1 MPKAYEPQGK
11 EDALYQLWLDSEFF
25 NPDKLPDLE
34 QRTEPFSIVL
44 PPPNVTG
51 TLHMGHAT
59 MLAIEDAM
67 VRFARLRGK
76 RTLWIPGTD
85 HAAIATQSKVEGMI
99 FKAEKQTRYDLGRE
113 AFLDRV
119 KAFAQESHDTIV
131 NQVKKMGASVDWS
144 REAYTL
150 DEPRN
155 KAVNA
160 AFKQMYDDGLIYRGY
175 RVVNWDPIGQTTIA
189 DDEIVY
195 KETTAKLYTFKYSK
209 DFPISISTTRPET
222 KVGDTAVAVHPTDK
236 RYKKLIGKEFAV
248 EFAGS
253 KLNIKIVGDES
264 VDPKFGTGALGVTP
278 AHSSIDF
285 DIAKRHELPMV
296 QVIGEDGNM
305 MSSAGELVA
314 GLSTKSAREKVVEW
328 LRENDLLESEEDSA
342 QNLSTAERTGG
353 IIEPLPKL
361 QWFIG
366 VNTEFTRDGKQVT
379 LKGLMQDAVRSKAID
394 IMPDRFEKTYF
405 HWIDNLRDWNIS
417 RQIWFGHR
425 VPVWYSL
432 EHQDAVGV
440 SFKSGN
446 YGTMNVK
453 VYPEPSHE
461 SWENTHAIF
470 DLPGYYKENIHIVE
484 GLLEKELRGLSV
496 REFIAELELA
506 SAQGK
511 VRLNFNSA
519 RRFAVASTNEE
530 AVKLLGTEWVCQD
543 PDTLDTWFSSGLWT
557 FSTLGWPDKTKD
569 FEFFHPTN
577 VLETGYDILF
587 FWVARMIL
595 MSTYLVG
602 QVPFKTVYLHG
613 LVRDEQGRKMSK
625 SLGNIINPLDM
636 IEKYG
641 ADATRLSLVLGNT
654 PGNDLKLSEEKIAGF
669 RNFTNKLWNISRFI
683 LSKEGMA
690 EKIKSAKVP
699 EPKTLA
705 DRWILGR
712 FSEVVEKVTKLQEA
726 YDLSLAGEVL
736 REFTWSEF
744 ADWYLEIAKI
754 EGEKDE
760 ILLFILERL
769 LILWHPFMP
778 FVTEEIYKNFDKGLI
793 MVAKWPDDVK
803 FKIDESDK
811 KLFADAQEVVSAFR
825 NIKSQYRV
833 DAKQSLVA
841 SISGGDELVPMYA
854 VIEKM
859 ARVTLATGEF
869 ASAGKAVAGKYTLA
883 VSLEGIVDVA
893 KERVRLEKE
902 LQITEKYV
910 VSVEGKLGNAE
921 FVKNAPAKVI
931 EIEKAKLEEAKKK
944 LEALKAQIASLP
956 QA

>member
-1 MPKAYEPQGK
+1 MNEMPKAYEPQGK
-11 EDALYQLWLDSEFF
+11 EDALYKLWLDSEYF
-25 NPDKLPDLE
+25 NPDKLPNLD

-51 TLHMGHAT
+51 TLHMGHAA

-67 VRFARLRGK
+67 VRYARLSGK

-99 FKAEKQTRYDLGRE
+99 FKAEKKTRYDLGRE
-113 AFLDRV
+113 EFLNRV

-155 KAVNA
+155 KAVNV

-195 KETTAKLYTFKYSK
+195 KETTAMLYTFKYSK

-236 RYKKLIGKEFAV
+236 RYKKFIGQEFAV
-248 EFAGS
+248 NFAGNE
-253 KLNIKIVGDES
+253 LNIKIVGDES
-264 VDPKFGTGALGVTP
+264 VDPAFGTGALGVTP

-285 DIAKRHELPMV
+285 DISKRHELPMI
-296 QVIGEDGNM
+296 QVIGEDGKM
-305 MSSAGELVA
+305 MKAAGELVA
-314 GLSTKSAREKVVEW
+314 GMSTKSAREKVVEW
-328 LRENDLLESEEDSA
+328 LRENNLLESEEESK
-342 QNLSTAERTGG
+342 QNLSTAERTCG

-366 VNTEFTRDGKQVT
+366 VNTEFTRDGKQVM

-425 VPVWYSL
+425 VPVWY
-432 EHQDAVGV
+432 
-440 SFKSGN
+440 
-446 YGTMNVK
+446 
-453 VYPEPSHE
+453 
-461 SWENTHAIF
+461 
-470 DLPGYYKENIHIVE
+470 
-484 GLLEKELRGLSV
+484 RGGQSLSV
-496 REFIAELELA
+496 GEGPRGGDLVVGEKPD
-506 SAQGK
+506 GDGW
-511 VRLNFNSA
+511 
-519 RRFAVASTNEE
+519 T
-530 AVKLLGTEWVCQD
+530 QD
-543 PDTLDTWFSSGLWT
+543 EDTLDTWFSSGLWT

-569 FEFFHPTN
+569 LEFFHPTS

-595 MSTYLVG
+595 MSTYLLG
-602 QVPFKTVYLHG
+602 EVPFKTVYLHG

-636 IEKYG
+636 IEKFG

-683 LSKEGMA
+683 LSKSQFVQ
-690 EKIKSAKVP
+690 IVQNP
-699 EPKTLA
+699 IPNTLA

-754 EGEKDE
+754 EGDKDE

-778 FVTEEIYKNFDKGLI
+778 FVTEEIYKNFDNGLI
-793 MVAKWPDDVK
+793 MVAPWPTDVK
-803 FKIDESDK
+803 FELAEDDQKIMTSV
-811 KLFADAQEVVSAFR
+811 QEIVGAIR
-825 NIKSQYRV
+825 NVRSERKIETKTV
-833 DAKQSLVA
+833 LDVA
-841 SISGGDELVPMYA
+841 ILGGEALKTQFP
-854 VIEKM
+854 VIEK
-859 ARVTLATGEF
+859 LAKTSTINTEDHEGTV
-869 ASAGKAVAGKYTLA
+869 KIVAGGFTVAL
-883 VSLEGIVDVA
+883 SLESAIDVS
-893 KERVRLEKE
+893 KERTRLTKE
-902 LQITEKYV
+902 LEAAKTYAENL
-910 VSVEGKLGNAE
+910 SVKLSNAD
-921 FVKNAPAKVI
+921 FVARAPEKVI
-931 EIEKAKLEEAKKK
+931 GIEREKLEQANKKAEAF
-944 LEALKAQIASLP
+944 EAEL
-956 QA
+956 QALR

>member
-1 MPKAYEPQGK
+1 MNEMPKAYEPQGK
-11 EDALYQLWLDSEFF
+11 EDALYQLWLDSEYF
-25 NPDKLPDLE
+25 NPDKLPNLD

-51 TLHMGHAT
+51 TLHMGHAA

-67 VRFARLRGK
+67 VRYARLSGK

-99 FKAEKQTRYDLGRE
+99 FKAEKKTRYDLGRE
-113 AFLDRV
+113 EFLNRV

-150 DEPRN
+150 DEARN
-155 KAVNA
+155 KAVNV

-175 RVVNWDPIGQTTIA
+175 RVINWDPIGQTTIA

-195 KETTAKLYTFKYSK
+195 KETTAMLYTFKYSK

-222 KVGDTAVAVHPTDK
+222 KVGDTAVAVHPTDE
-236 RYKKLIGKEFAV
+236 RYKKFIGQEFAV
-248 EFAGS
+248 NFAGS
-253 KLNIKIVGDES
+253 NLKIKIVGDES
-264 VDPKFGTGALGVTP
+264 VDPEFGTGALGVTP

-285 DIAKRHELPMV
+285 DISKRHELPMI
-296 QVIGEDGNM
+296 QVIGEDGKM
-305 MSSAGELVA
+305 MKAAGELVA

-328 LRENDLLESEEDSA
+328 LRENSLLESEEESK

-379 LKGLMQDAVRSKAID
+379 LKSLMQDAVRSKAVD

-425 VPVWYSL
+425 VPAW
-432 EHQDAVGV
+432 
-440 SFKSGN
+440 FKLNSDEAEICSKNPEAISGYTN
-446 YGTMNVK
+446 GRTPVISGEK
-453 VYPEPSHE
+453 PE
-461 SWENTHAIF
+461 
-470 DLPGYYKENIHIVE
+470 GE
-484 GLLEKELRGLSV
+484 GW
-496 REFIAELELA
+496 F
-506 SAQGK
+506 
-511 VRLNFNSA
+511 
-519 RRFAVASTNEE
+519 
-530 AVKLLGTEWVCQD
+530 QD

-569 FEFFHPTN
+569 LEFFHPTS

-595 MSTYLVG
+595 MSTYLLG
-602 QVPFKTVYLHG
+602 EVPFKTVYLHG

-636 IEKYG
+636 IEKFG

-669 RNFTNKLWNISRFI
+669 RNFTNKLWNISRFV
-683 LSKEGMA
+683 LSGVKEVKRI
-690 EKIKSAKVP
+690 EQPVAK
-699 EPKTLA
+699 TTA

-793 MVAKWPDDVK
+793 IVAPWPKDVK
-803 FKIDESDK
+803 FKLLEDDK
-811 KLFADAQEVVSAFR
+811 QVMSSLQEIVGAIR
-825 NIKSQYRV
+825 NVRSERKIEMKTVLDVAILGGGEIEGIK
-833 DAKQSLVA
+833 
-841 SISGGDELVPMYA
+841 PMFPI
-854 VIEKM
+854 IEK
-859 ARVTLATGEF
+859 LAKTSPIFTDDREGTIKIIAGGF
-869 ASAGKAVAGKYTLA
+869 TVALSLDSA
-883 VSLEGIVDVA
+883 IDIP
-893 KERVRLEKE
+893 KERARLTKELDQVKTYAANMFVKLSNADFVSRAPENVIDLERDRLEQANK
-902 LQITEKYV
+902 
-910 VSVEGKLGNAE
+910 
-921 FVKNAPAKVI
+921 KVQ
-931 EIEKAKLEEAKKK
+931 A
-944 LEALKAQIASLP
+944 LEAELGALR
-956 QA
+956 